1 MQLTLRVDAG
11 DGPFT
16 VTTSLWVIAQWERKY
31 RTKASQLAE
40 GIGMEDLAFLAYE
53 AAKQNGIVVPAVF
66 DDFLKSVRTLELV
79 EDDPIRPIPGE
90 PSDTH

>member
-1 MQLTLRVDAG
+1 MQLTLKVDAG

-16 VTTSLWVIAQWERKY
+16 VTTSLWVITQWERKY
-31 RTKASQLAE
+31 RTKASQLAN

-66 DDFLKSVRTLELV
+66 DDFLKSVRTLDLI
-79 EDDPIRPIPGE
+79 EDDPVRPTTGE